1 MRIQYLGGAL
11 FKMISES
18 LTNLCMSKR
27 IGLLGLVGKSKN
39 KRSFDFLLAI
49 TSLGAICVNEVNNEI
64 MKPENVN

>member
-1 MRIQYLGGAL
+1 
-11 FKMISES
+11 
-18 LTNLCMSKR
+18 MSKR